1 MAVADG
7 NSQLTAHPGEP
18 ILWFLNVHE
27 SQTATRASQ
36 RVSSQHA
43 SKTNTVLPPS
53 LSHLEMVPQMVH
65 CMWQRKKIPIF
76 FFSLPKPTQQQATV
90 RHPAVIWGIP
100 VSHAQCLA
108 PCQRQGKGERQLP
121 KSALRIPTSWGDF
134 IQGLNHM
141 KNMSKSRV
149 KTL

>member
-76 FFSLPKPTQQQATV
+76 FFF
-90 RHPAVIWGIP
+90 PAKAYP
-100 VSHAQCLA
+100 AASHSQTPGCNLGH
-108 PCQRQGKGERQLP
+108 PCQPRAMPRSMPETGKGWAAATEVSPENSHFVGGLHSGT
-121 KSALRIPTSWGDF
+121 KSYE
-134 IQGLNHM
+134 
-141 KNMSKSRV
+141 KYE
-149 KTL
+149 